1 MATIKSVFFSVYQ
14 IQKRWKNLRTC
25 FGRELL
31 LKKQEAEQRKQKRPV
46 KPRKVYGYYKK
57 LSFLLEDEEVDEESK
72 AEDSEDD
79 YDPLVK
85 TEAYDVENEVVL
97 EMGADTYAQA
107 FDPIISHEKSYS
119 NNQNQSTDGKV
130 IEYLKTVKKDLKR
143 DEEDEDKQFLMSLI
157 PTFRKLSDKQKFE
170 ARIEILKV
178 LQDISFQSNGGPS
191 C

>member
-1 MATIKSVFFSVYQ
+1 M
-14 IQKRWKNLRTC
+14 
-25 FGRELL
+25 
-31 LKKQEAEQRKQKRPV
+31 